1 MGLPVA
7 KLIENALVIYTDG
20 SLYPEGRKGGY
31 SMVFVHVNEIGEEF
45 VVREESPPGIAQ
57 GATGNRMELKACV
70 EALRLAPQIECFAT
84 ARKVVIR
91 TDSRYVVDNYKRAMG
106 PWRTQRWRNADGRPI
121 DNADIWKDFLNAYL
135 KVRKPKLLEWIKG
148 HAKGRFKNV
157 HNIRADTL
165 AKASATSPLRSTEY
179 RSSVRRKFAPGVT
192 KGASVKLL
200 GQTMVIYV
208 VEVQRMRVQRTW
220 KYRYQV
226 ATKESKDYQAIDWIY
241 SVEQMRDGHF
251 YEVQVNDD
259 MRHPQVLAVLRELR
273 KEELT

>member
-1 MGLPVA
+1 VA

-31 SMVFVHVNEIGEEF
+31 SMVFVHVNEIGEESI
-45 VVREESPPGIAQ
+45 VREESPPGISQ
-57 GATGNRMELKACV
+57 GATGNRMELKGCV
-70 EALRLAPQIECFAT
+70 EGLRLAPEIACFT
-84 ARKVVIR
+84 TVGKVVIR

-121 DNADIWKDFLNAYL
+121 DNADLWKDFLNAYS

-148 HAKGRFKNV
+148 HGKGRFKNV

-165 AKASATSPLRSTEY
+165 AKASATSPLQTSEY

-192 KGASVKLL
+192 KAGSVRLL
-200 GQTMVIYV
+200 CQTMVIYV
-208 VEVQRMRVQRTW
+208 VEVLRMRVQKTW

-226 ATKESKDYQAIDWIY
+226 ASKDSPDYQAIDWIY
-241 SVEQMRDGHF
+241 SDKPMRDGHF
-251 YEVQVNDD
+251 YEVEVNDD
-259 MRHPQVLAVLRELR
+259 MLHPQVLAVLREVQK
-273 KEELT
+273 KELA